1 MKKYLWTLTFLFL
14 ANAPAQPRVVDRIV
28 AQVND
33 DIITLSDMNREM
45 ADIRRELASRYSGDQ
60 LEDEAKKAEKDVLEE
75 LIRQRLIL
83 QKANEYGF
91 GANADAQVSAALQ
104 RIMKDNGLK
113 DIPDLERALER
124 QGMTL
129 ASFRDRIK
137 KSMIS
142 QGLIQEF
149 VGSRITLLTQE
160 IEKYYKEH
168 AAEYTVPEEICLSE
182 IIIPTNEGEAATAR
196 ATDIRSRI
204 TQGESFATLASQYSK
219 GPTAGKGGNIGCYI
233 TEKLNPEIAR
243 EVANVKEG
251 EVTPV
256 LKAKEG
262 HTIYRVDSRR
272 PKAVKPLEEVRDEIR
287 NRLWQAK
294 FNPEYERFVA
304 QLKEE
309 AYIQIFSDTPAQ

>member
-1 MKKYLWTLTFLFL
+1 MTKYVSIL
-14 ANAPAQPRVVDRIV
+14 ATIILAGVSAQARVVDRIV

-60 LEDEAKKAEKDVLEE
+60 LEQEIKKAEKDVLEE
-75 LIRQRLIL
+75 LIRQKLIL

-91 GANADAQVSAALQ
+91 GANVDAQVSAALQ

-129 ASFRDRIK
+129 ASFRDRLK

-168 AAEYTVPEEICLSE
+168 TTDYTVPEELCLSE
-182 IIIPTNEGEAATAR
+182 IIIPADEGEAAMAR
-196 ATDIRSRI
+196 ANDIAKRI
-204 TQGESFATLASQYSK
+204 SQGESFATLASQYSK

-233 TEKLNPEIAR
+233 TDKLNPEIAKA
-243 EVANVKEG
+243 VASAKEG
-251 EVTPV
+251 EITPV
-256 LKAKEG
+256 LTAKEG
-262 HTIYRVDSRR
+262 YTIYHVDSRR
-272 PKAVKPLEEVRDEIR
+272 PQAVKPLEEVRDEIR

-309 AYIQIFSDTPAQ
+309 AYIQIFSDTPTQ